1 MELIYKRWR
10 LIDTRAPMADDTLT
24 SEQASGDLLTDGG
37 AADVEGPSIQDPET
51 ALVSAGALEEAPSG
65 DLQVTREFGSLW
77 DGAIADIKDDGD
89 DKRDELVDVMGIESE
104 GDVELEEIGGAFR
117 IMIDGKL
124 VGSLESQAAFYA
136 DLAGARI
143 LADRIEQWDDLPV
156 ADRSRLLK
164 GLRLFLETCPECGN
178 DVVFDTKEVESCCG
192 SHQVAAVDCDE
203 CGSRLFESA
212 PIDEDL

>member
-1 MELIYKRWR
+1 
-10 LIDTRAPMADDTLT
+10 MADDTPIDDE
-24 SEQASGDLLTDGG
+24 SSDLVTDGG
-37 AADVEGPSIQDPET
+37 TADVEGPSIQNPET
-51 ALVSAGALEEAPSG
+51 ELVSAGALEEAPSG
-65 DLQVTREFGSLW
+65 DLRVTSEFGSLW
-77 DGAIADIKDDGD
+77 DEAIADIKDEDED
-89 DKRDELVDVMGIESE
+89 MRDELVDLMGIDSD
-104 GDVELEEIGGAFR
+104 GDVELEEVGGAFR
-117 IMIDGKL
+117 ITIDGRL

-143 LADRIEQWDDLPV
+143 LSDRIDQWDELPV

-192 SHQVAAVDCDE
+192 SYQVAAVDCDE

>member
-1 MELIYKRWR
+1 
-10 LIDTRAPMADDTLT
+10 MADDTLT

-51 ALVSAGALEEAPSG
+51 ALVSAGALEEASSG
-65 DLQVTREFGSLW
+65 DLRVTSEFGSLW
-77 DGAIADIKDDGD
+77 DEAIADIKDDGD